1 MNLVSAAS
9 TSNLPAV
16 PRSSR
21 QLITGEAASQCTNLP
36 AENPAAVRVQT
47 VDHRSTVGGSYAP
60 IIMGTDE
67 DPLWL
72 WRERRKRGDQP
83 EDLSKC
89 RCYGAN
95 AGPAPVGSN
104 IGAVFCVNAAFFLG
118 RLLRRTFRILLL
130 FVSMNRRLRN
140 GALDKVSS
148 NQLVP
153 SRPQGRLR

>member
-1 MNLVSAAS
+1 MGAMNLVSAAS
-9 TSNLPAV
+9 ASPIDYRRGCE
-16 PRSSR
+16 P
-21 QLITGEAASQCTNLP
+21 IHKPTGGKPSGGQGST
-36 AENPAAVRVQT
+36 
-47 VDHRSTVGGSYAP
+47 HRSTVGGSYAP
-60 IIMGTDE
+60 VIMGTDE

-72 WRERRKRGDQP
+72 WRKRRKRGDQP
-83 EDLSKC
+83 EDLSNC

-130 FVSMNRRLRN
+130 FVSTNRRLRN